1 MNKIQMIINNL
12 RCRSVSKEEIEA
24 EINFRTENLTVQN
37 EKCFGY
43 TLHELELAFHY
54 WDEYIPVK
62 ITY

>member
-12 RCRSVSKEEIEA
+12 RHRGVCKEEIEA
-24 EINFRTENLTVQN
+24 EIKFRTENMTVEN

-43 TLHELELAFHY
+43 TNHELELAFHY
-54 WDEYIPVK
+54 WDEYILIQ